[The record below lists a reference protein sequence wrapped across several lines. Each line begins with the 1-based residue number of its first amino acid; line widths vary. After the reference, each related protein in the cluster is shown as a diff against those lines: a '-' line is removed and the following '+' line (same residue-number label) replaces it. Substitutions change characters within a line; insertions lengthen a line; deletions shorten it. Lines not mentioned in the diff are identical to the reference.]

1 MSAGARAEYDPVMR
15 AYFMSV
21 IGIVLV
27 LGSGPNARAQ
37 GLLAKPGVQHASV
50 VATATPATATAGAV
64 VTLLADVTPSP
75 SIHIYA
81 DGAKDFTP
89 VSLVLTPNAGIT
101 AGRPKYPKPDA
112 AAAPGSADAVP
123 AYKQTFRIAV
133 PVTVKSTAN
142 TGDVVSIAGAVNY
155 QACDDRLCYPVT
167 AAPVA
172 WTVTV
177 K

>member
-1 MSAGARAEYDPVMR
+1 MIAGMR
-15 AYFMSV
+15 AFLIAVCS
-21 IGIVLV
+21 IGVVLAS
-27 LGSGPNARAQ
+27 GSTGRAQ

-50 VATATPATATAGAV
+50 AASANPAAASAGSQ
-64 VTLLADVTPSP
+64 VTLWADVTPNP

-81 DGAKDFTP
+81 EGAKDFTP

-101 AGRPKYPKPDA
+101 AGRPKYPKPEA
-112 AAAPGSADAVP
+112 ASAPGATDAVP
-123 AYKQTFRIAV
+123 AYKQTFRIAM
-133 PVTVKSTAN
+133 PVTIKSTAKP
-142 TGDVVSIAGAVNY
+142 GDVVSIAGAVNY

-172 WTVTV
+172 WKVTV